1 MVRAG
6 MVLLVVAVLAM
17 LAWLLVTYDFSRL
30 AQLSPGLMALL
41 LALSALYSWLYGVGV
56 ALILRSVR
64 TARGS
69 WRVFLVVSG
78 GGTASYL
85 GNIQLGIPLRLV
97 LFNRLLA
104 IPYAAGAACVALESA
119 CWFGLMGLGLL
130 MAGTASNTTPWAAL
144 VLLAVAGFLAWL
156 YALPLATR
164 LLRALPSAWKGLPLA
179 SVRDLLQ
186 DLVTALSEVR
196 WGWLAGALALFCVNY
211 AIDAITVT
219 LVVGQYGGSL
229 SPWRALEVVILSY
242 LAGLVTMVP
251 MGIGVRDM
259 SMVALLVRS
268 GVDADVATTVAL
280 VQRALRTVVPL
291 AVGVFAVHV
300 LGIRAL
306 LVSAATG
313 RPETSETELPP
324 GRPRT

>member
-1 MVRAG
+1 MLRTG
-6 MVLLVVAVLAM
+6 MVLLVIAVAGM
-17 LAWLLVTYDFSRL
+17 LAWLLATYDFSRL

-41 LALSALYSWLYGVGV
+41 LALSALYCWLYGVGV
-56 ALILRSVR
+56 AFILRSVGL
-64 TARGS
+64 ARGS

-104 IPYAAGAACVALESA
+104 VPYAAGAACVALESA

-130 MAGTASNTTPWAAL
+130 MAGTVSNTAPWVAV
-144 VLLAVAGFLAWL
+144 VLLAASGLLAWRF
-156 YALPLATR
+156 ALPLASR
-164 LLRALPSAWKGLPLA
+164 VLQALPGAWKGLPLA
-179 SVRDLLQ
+179 RVRDLLQ
-186 DLVTALSEVR
+186 DLVTALADVR
-196 WGWLAGALALFCVNY
+196 WGWLCAALALFCVNY
-211 AIDAITVT
+211 AIDAVTVT
-219 LVVGQYGGSL
+219 MVVAQYGGTV
-229 SPWRALEVVILSY
+229 SPWTALEAVILSY

-268 GVDADVATTVAL
+268 GVDADVATTAAL

-291 AVGVFAVHV
+291 AIGVFAVHV

-306 LVSAATG
+306 LLSAAKARAAPG
-313 RPETSETELPP
+313 ATEPAA
-324 GRPRT
+324 RRN